1 MRAGI
6 LLIHGV
12 GCGGDVWDR
21 MATSFRD
28 AGFEVRAPTLFPE
41 LRTIDTPPP
50 GLCDLRLQDYVDAM
64 SVVAGDME
72 HQSGIKPIIIGH
84 SMGGLIA
91 QHLAAEGDASAA
103 VFLTPAQPRGCTVFA
118 LSPLRTFSALL
129 KIGRKKL
136 PVTPV
141 KIGRR
146 GLAWGV
152 LNGVEPARHDE
163 LYAQMRHDS
172 GRVYLDL
179 MEPDPVDES
188 SVHIPTL
195 TIAAGKDRA
204 TMPKAVRKV
213 GQKYARSPVPGA
225 FREYPGHAHM
235 ILDEPGTEEVTADI
249 LTWIEKVM
257 PADKSVP
264 ASVN

>member
-1 MRAGI
+1 MRAGM

-12 GCGGDVWDR
+12 GCGGDAWDR
-21 MATSFRD
+21 MAKTFRE
-28 AGFEVRAPTLFPE
+28 AGHEVRAPTLFPE
-41 LRTIDTPPP
+41 LRTVEPPPP

-64 SVVAGDME
+64 SDVAAEME
-72 HQSGIKPIIIGH
+72 RQSGAKPIVIGH

-103 VFLTPAQPRGCTVFA
+103 VFLTPAQPKGCTVFA
-118 LSPLRTFSALL
+118 FSPLRTFSVLL

-141 KIGRR
+141 KVGRK

-152 LNGVEPARHDE
+152 LNGVDPSRHDE
-163 LYAQMRHDS
+163 LYAQMRYDS
-172 GRVYLDL
+172 GRVYVDL
-179 MEPDPVDES
+179 MEPDPIDES
-188 SVHIPTL
+188 RVHIPTL

-204 TMPKAVRKV
+204 TIPKAVRKV
-213 GQKYARSPVPGA
+213 GQKYTRSPVPGA

-235 ILDEPGTEEVTADI
+235 ILDEPGTEKVAADI
-249 LTWIEKVM
+249 LTWIEKVL
-257 PADKSVP
+257 PTGKAERTGAD
-264 ASVN
+264 

>member
-21 MATSFRD
+21 MAASFRE

-41 LRTIDTPPP
+41 LRTVDTPPP

-64 SVVAGDME
+64 SVAAGDME
-72 HQSGIKPIIIGH
+72 HQSGVKPIIIGH

-103 VFLTPAQPRGCTVFA
+103 VCLTPAQPRGCTVLA
-118 LSPLRTFSALL
+118 LSPLRTFSVVL

-141 KIGRR
+141 KVGRK

-152 LNGVEPARHDE
+152 LNGVAPARHDE
-163 LYAQMRHDS
+163 LYARMRYDS

-179 MEPDPVDES
+179 LDPDPVDES
-188 SVHIPTL
+188 RGEIPTL

-204 TMPKAVRKV
+204 TIPRAVRKV
-213 GQKYARSPVPGA
+213 GQKYARSPVPGE
-225 FREYPGHAHM
+225 FREYPDFAHM
-235 ILDEPGTEEVTADI
+235 ILDEPGTEQVTADI
-249 LTWIEKVM
+249 LAWIEKVL
-257 PADKSVP
+257 PAEEP
-264 ASVN
+264 APARAD